1 MAARPPGAPF
11 TQADGPAVR
20 TERRLYSNRSML
32 PNEMF
37 AVTKVFVVRKLS
49 ILGPGLLGGSIGL
62 AARHRKAASRVAIWA
77 RRPDAADEAY
87 KIGAADEATTDLRK
101 TVAEA
106 DLVVL
111 ATPIGAMR
119 ELGEKI
125 RPALPDSCIV
135 TDVGS
140 VKYPVVAALSDVFQG
155 KARFVGSHPMAGSEQ
170 AGIEAARRDL
180 FDNAVCIVTPREDT
194 DKAALQVVH
203 DFWKALGCSVKTL
216 APAEHDEIVAR
227 ISHLP
232 HVVAAAVINVV
243 CNDGGHPL
251 NFVGPGFKDFTR
263 IASGP
268 FEMWT
273 EICLENREE
282 IGRALD
288 QLIEELGKVRAAIE
302 NADTV
307 ELRTMLKRAKH
318 FRDELRFR
326 T

>member
-1 MAARPPGAPF
+1 M
-11 TQADGPAVR
+11 T
-20 TERRLYSNRSML
+20 L
-32 PNEMF
+32 
-37 AVTKVFVVRKLS
+37 RKLS

-62 AARHRKAASRVAIWA
+62 AARQRKVARRVSMWA
-77 RRPDAADEAY
+77 RRPDAADQAY
-87 KIGAADEATTDLRK
+87 QLGAADEATHDLAK
-101 TVAEA
+101 VIADT

-119 ELGEKI
+119 GLVEQILPVL
-125 RPALPDSCIV
+125 PAGCVV

-140 VKYPVVAALSDVFQG
+140 VKYPIVTALSDALAG

-170 AGIEAARRDL
+170 SGIDAARRDL

-194 DKAALQVVH
+194 DKSALQLVY
-203 DFWKALGCSVKTL
+203 DFWKAIGCTVKTL
-216 APAEHDEIVAR
+216 PPLEHDEIVAR

-232 HVVAAAVINVV
+232 HLVAAAVVNVV
-243 CNDGGHPL
+243 CSDGSHPL

-273 EICLENREE
+273 EICLENRQE

-288 QLIEELGKVRAAIE
+288 VLIEELAKVRAAVE
-302 NADTV
+302 NSDAV

-318 FRDELRFR
+318 FRDELRFK

>member
-1 MAARPPGAPF
+1 
-11 TQADGPAVR
+11 
-20 TERRLYSNRSML
+20 ML
-32 PNEMF
+32 
-37 AVTKVFVVRKLS
+37 RKLS

-62 AARHRKAASRVAIWA
+62 AARQRKVAKRVVIWA
-77 RRPDAADEAY
+77 RRPDAADEAFRV
-87 KIGAADEATTDLRK
+87 GAADEATNDLARA
-101 TVAEA
+101 VADAE
-106 DLVVL
+106 LVVL
-111 ATPIGAMR
+111 ATPIGVMR
-119 ELGEKI
+119 TLVEQM
-125 RPALPDSCIV
+125 RPALPDGCVV

-140 VKYPVVAALSDVFQG
+140 VKYPIVTALSDALAG

-170 AGIEAARRDL
+170 SGIDAARRDL

-194 DKAALQVVH
+194 DKAALHVVY
-203 DFWKALGCSVKTL
+203 DLWKALGCAVKTL
-216 APAEHDEIVAR
+216 APLQHDEIVAR

-232 HVVAAAVINVV
+232 HVVAAAVVNVV
-243 CNDGGHPL
+243 CSDSAHAL

-273 EICLENREE
+273 EICLENRVE

-288 QLIEELGKVRAAIE
+288 HLIEELVKVRAAVA
-302 NADTV
+302 NSDAV

>member
-1 MAARPPGAPF
+1 M
-11 TQADGPAVR
+11 T
-20 TERRLYSNRSML
+20 L
-32 PNEMF
+32 
-37 AVTKVFVVRKLS
+37 RKLS

-62 AARHRKAASRVAIWA
+62 AARQRKVARRVSIWA
-77 RRPDAADEAY
+77 RRPDAADQAFQV
-87 KIGAADEATTDLRK
+87 GAADEATHDLAK
-101 TVAEA
+101 AVADAE
-106 DLVVL
+106 LVVL

-119 ELGEKI
+119 ALVEQILPVL
-125 RPALPDSCIV
+125 PAGCVV

-140 VKYPVVAALSDVFQG
+140 VKYPIVTALSDALAG

-170 AGIEAARRDL
+170 SGIDAARRDL

-194 DKAALQVVH
+194 DKAALQLVY
-203 DFWKALGCSVKTL
+203 DFWKAIGCTVKTL
-216 APAEHDEIVAR
+216 APLEHDEIVAR

-232 HVVAAAVINVV
+232 HLVAATVVNVV
-243 CNDGGHPL
+243 CSDGSHPL

-263 IASGP
+263 IAGGP

-288 QLIEELGKVRAAIE
+288 SLIEELVKVRAAVK
-302 NADTV
+302 NADAV

-318 FRDELRFR
+318 FRDELRFK

>member
-1 MAARPPGAPF
+1 M
-11 TQADGPAVR
+11 T
-20 TERRLYSNRSML
+20 L
-32 PNEMF
+32 
-37 AVTKVFVVRKLS
+37 RKLS

-62 AARHRKAASRVAIWA
+62 AARQRKVARRVSMWA
-77 RRPDAADEAY
+77 RRPDAADQAY
-87 KIGAADEATTDLRK
+87 QLGAADEATHDLAK
-101 TVAEA
+101 VVVDA

-111 ATPIGAMR
+111 ATPIGAMKGLV
-119 ELGEKI
+119 EQILPVL
-125 RPALPDSCIV
+125 PAGCVV

-140 VKYPVVAALSDVFQG
+140 VKYPIVTALSDALAG

-170 AGIEAARRDL
+170 SGIEAARRDL
-180 FDNAVCIVTPREDT
+180 FENAVCIVTPREDT
-194 DKAALQVVH
+194 DKAALQLVY
-203 DFWKALGCSVKTL
+203 DFWKAIGCTVKTL
-216 APAEHDEIVAR
+216 APLEHDEIVAR

-232 HVVAAAVINVV
+232 HLVAAVVVNVV
-243 CNDGGHPL
+243 CSDGSHPL

-263 IASGP
+263 IAGGP

-288 QLIEELGKVRAAIE
+288 SLIEELAKVRAAVE
-302 NADTV
+302 NGDAV

-318 FRDELRFR
+318 FRDELRFK

>member
-1 MAARPPGAPF
+1 
-11 TQADGPAVR
+11 
-20 TERRLYSNRSML
+20 ML
-32 PNEMF
+32 
-37 AVTKVFVVRKLS
+37 RKLS

-62 AARHRKAASRVAIWA
+62 AAKQRKVAKRVSIWA
-77 RRPDAADEAY
+77 RRPEAADQAY
-87 KIGAADEATTDLRK
+87 QIGAADEATHDLAK
-101 TVAEA
+101 VVADAE
-106 DLVVL
+106 LVVL

-119 ELGEKI
+119 ALAEQM
-125 RPALPDSCIV
+125 RPNLAEDCIV

-140 VKYPVVAALSDVFQG
+140 VKYPIVTALSDALAG

-170 AGIEAARRDL
+170 SGIEAARRDL

-194 DKAALQVVH
+194 DKAALQVVY
-203 DFWKALGCSVKTL
+203 DFWKAIGCSVKTL
-216 APAEHDEIVAR
+216 APQEHDEIVAR
-227 ISHLP
+227 VSHLP
-232 HVVAAAVINVV
+232 HVVAAAVVNVV
-243 CNDGGHPL
+243 CNDGSHPL

-263 IASGP
+263 IAGGP

-288 QLIEELGKVRAAIE
+288 ALMEELGKMRAVVKNGDA
-302 NADTV
+302 V

-318 FRDELRFR
+318 FRDELRFK

>member
-1 MAARPPGAPF
+1 M
-11 TQADGPAVR
+11 T
-20 TERRLYSNRSML
+20 L
-32 PNEMF
+32 
-37 AVTKVFVVRKLS
+37 RKLS

-62 AARHRKAASRVAIWA
+62 AARQRKVARRVSMWA
-77 RRPDAADEAY
+77 RRPDAADQAY
-87 KIGAADEATTDLRK
+87 QLGAADEATHDLAK
-101 TVAEA
+101 VIADT

-119 ELGEKI
+119 GLVEQILPVL
-125 RPALPDSCIV
+125 PAGCVV

-140 VKYPVVAALSDVFQG
+140 VKYPIVTALSDALAG

-170 AGIEAARRDL
+170 SGIDAARRDL

-194 DKAALQVVH
+194 DKSALQLVY
-203 DFWKALGCSVKTL
+203 DFWKAIGCTVKTL
-216 APAEHDEIVAR
+216 PPLEHDEIVAR

-232 HVVAAAVINVV
+232 HLVAAAVVNVV
-243 CNDGGHPL
+243 CSDGSHPL
-251 NFVGPGFKDFTR
+251 NFVGPGIKDFTR
-263 IASGP
+263 IAVGP

-273 EICLENREE
+273 EICLENRQE

-288 QLIEELGKVRAAIE
+288 VLIEELAKVRAAVE
-302 NADTV
+302 NSDAV

-318 FRDELRFR
+318 FRDELRFK

>member
-1 MAARPPGAPF
+1 
-11 TQADGPAVR
+11 
-20 TERRLYSNRSML
+20 ML
-32 PNEMF
+32 G
-37 AVTKVFVVRKLS
+37 KLS

-62 AARHRKAASRVAIWA
+62 AARQRKVAKRVVIWG
-77 RRPDAADEAY
+77 RRPDVVDQAY
-87 KIGAADEATTDLRK
+87 KLGAADEAVTDLVK
-101 TVAEA
+101 AVADAE
-106 DLVVL
+106 LVVL

-119 ELGEKI
+119 SLVEQM
-125 RPALPDSCIV
+125 RPSLPAGCVV

-140 VKYPVVAALSDVFQG
+140 VKYTIVTALSDALQG
-155 KARFVGSHPMAGSEQ
+155 HARFVGSHPMAGSEQ
-170 AGIEAARRDL
+170 SGIDAAKRDL

-194 DKAALQVVH
+194 DKAALNVVY

-216 APAEHDEIVAR
+216 GPLEHDEMVAR
-227 ISHLP
+227 TSHLP
-232 HVVAAAVINVV
+232 HVVAAAVVNVV
-243 CNDGGHPL
+243 CNNGDKPL

-273 EICLENREE
+273 EICLENRVE

-288 QLIEELGKVRAAIE
+288 QLIEELVKVRAAVE
-302 NADTV
+302 NSDAV

>member
-1 MAARPPGAPF
+1 M
-11 TQADGPAVR
+11 T
-20 TERRLYSNRSML
+20 L
-32 PNEMF
+32 
-37 AVTKVFVVRKLS
+37 RKLS

-62 AARHRKAASRVAIWA
+62 AARQRKVTRRVSMWA
-77 RRPDAADEAY
+77 RRPDAADRAY
-87 KIGAADEATTDLRK
+87 QLGAADEATTDLAK
-101 TVAEA
+101 VVADAE
-106 DLVVL
+106 LVVL

-119 ELGEKI
+119 ALVEQILPI
-125 RPALPDSCIV
+125 LPAGCVV

-140 VKYPVVAALSDVFQG
+140 VKYPIVTALSDALAG

-170 AGIEAARRDL
+170 SGIEAARRDL

-194 DKAALQVVH
+194 DKAALQLVY
-203 DFWKALGCSVKTL
+203 DFWKAIGCTVKTL
-216 APAEHDEIVAR
+216 APLEHDEIVAR

-232 HVVAAAVINVV
+232 HLVAAAVVNVV
-243 CNDGGHPL
+243 CSDGSHPL

-263 IASGP
+263 IAGGP

-273 EICLENREE
+273 EICLENRKE

-288 QLIEELGKVRAAIE
+288 ALIEELVKVRAAVE
-302 NADTV
+302 NSDAV

-318 FRDELRFR
+318 FRDELRFK

>member
-1 MAARPPGAPF
+1 
-11 TQADGPAVR
+11 
-20 TERRLYSNRSML
+20 ML
-32 PNEMF
+32 
-37 AVTKVFVVRKLS
+37 RKLS

-62 AARHRKAASRVAIWA
+62 AAKQRKVARRVVMWA
-77 RRPDAADEAY
+77 RRPEAADQAY
-87 KIGAADEATTDLRK
+87 QIGAADEATHDLAK
-101 TVAEA
+101 VVADAE
-106 DLVVL
+106 LVVL

-119 ELGEKI
+119 ALAEQMRLGLAEG
-125 RPALPDSCIV
+125 CVV

-140 VKYPVVAALSDVFQG
+140 VKYPIVTALSAALAG
-155 KARFVGSHPMAGSEQ
+155 RARFVGSHPMAGSEQ
-170 AGIEAARRDL
+170 SGIEAARRDL

-194 DKAALQVVH
+194 DKAALQVVY
-203 DFWKALGCSVKTL
+203 DFWKAIGCSVKTL
-216 APAEHDEIVAR
+216 APQEHDEIVAR

-232 HVVAAAVINVV
+232 HVVAAAVVNVV
-243 CNDGGHPL
+243 CSDGSHPL

-263 IASGP
+263 IAGGP

-288 QLIEELGKVRAAIE
+288 ALMEELGKMRAVVKNGDA
-302 NADTV
+302 V

-318 FRDELRFR
+318 FRDELRFK

>member
-1 MAARPPGAPF
+1 M
-11 TQADGPAVR
+11 T
-20 TERRLYSNRSML
+20 L
-32 PNEMF
+32 
-37 AVTKVFVVRKLS
+37 RKLS

-62 AARHRKAASRVAIWA
+62 AARQRKVARRVSMWA
-77 RRPDAADEAY
+77 RRPDAADQAY
-87 KIGAADEATTDLRK
+87 QLGAADEATHDLAK
-101 TVAEA
+101 VIADA

-119 ELGEKI
+119 GLVEQILPNL
-125 RPALPDSCIV
+125 PAGCVV
-135 TDVGS
+135 TNVGS
-140 VKYPVVAALSDVFQG
+140 VKYPIVTALSDALAG

-170 AGIEAARRDL
+170 SGIDAARRDL

-194 DKAALQVVH
+194 DKSALQLVY
-203 DFWKALGCSVKTL
+203 DFWKAIGCTVKTL
-216 APAEHDEIVAR
+216 PPLEHDEIVAR

-232 HVVAAAVINVV
+232 HLVAAAVVNVV
-243 CNDGGHPL
+243 CSDGSHPL

-273 EICLENREE
+273 EICLENRQE

-288 QLIEELGKVRAAIE
+288 VLIEELAKVRAAVE
-302 NADTV
+302 NSDAV

-318 FRDELRFR
+318 FRDELRFK